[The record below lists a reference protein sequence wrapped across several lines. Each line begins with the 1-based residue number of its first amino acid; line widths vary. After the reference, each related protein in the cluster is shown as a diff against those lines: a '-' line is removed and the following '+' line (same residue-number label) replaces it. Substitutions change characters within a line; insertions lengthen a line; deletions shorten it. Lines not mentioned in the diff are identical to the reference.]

1 MWSQLSSKREMRPQ
15 VGKGW
20 DPGSAAPYCLPL
32 AERVNLSSLAAFK
45 SGTVSAFPWVDVK
58 ASVPGPQQVLP

>member
-32 AERVNLSSLAAFK
+32 AERVNLSRPCRL
-45 SGTVSAFPWVDVK
+45 
-58 ASVPGPQQVLP
+58 